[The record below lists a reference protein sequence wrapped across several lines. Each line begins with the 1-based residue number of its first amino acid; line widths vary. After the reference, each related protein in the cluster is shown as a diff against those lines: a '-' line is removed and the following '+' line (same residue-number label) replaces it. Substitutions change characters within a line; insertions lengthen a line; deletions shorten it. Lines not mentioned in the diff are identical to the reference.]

1 MLKLKIS
8 KASPRFLRRGIH
20 TEYKDLMELR
30 LAQPHD
36 LQSLAT
42 FVNSAY
48 RGDSSKKGWT
58 TEADLLGGQ
67 RTDADE
73 LFKLI
78 EAKGTVILILEI
90 SNQIHGCVC
99 LVQKKDSTY
108 LGMLTVDPN
117 KQGRGIGAKLLALAE
132 LWAQKNWLAQK
143 IEMTVIQKR
152 LELIAWYERKGY
164 FNTKKR
170 EPFPYGDSRFG
181 LPKVDDLEF
190 VVLEKKLK

>member
-1 MLKLKIS
+1 
-8 KASPRFLRRGIH
+8 
-20 TEYKDLMELR
+20 MELR
-30 LAQPHD
+30 LAQAHD
-36 LQSLAT
+36 LQTLSI

-48 RGDSSKKGWT
+48 RGDSSKIGWT

-67 RTDADE
+67 RTDASE
-73 LFKLI
+73 LLKLI
-78 EAKGTVILILEI
+78 QTKSTVILILEI
-90 SNQIHGCVC
+90 AGKIHGCVC
-99 LVQKKDSTY
+99 LVQKSDSVY
-108 LGMLTVDPN
+108 LGMLTVDPE
-117 KQGRGIGAKLLALAE
+117 KQGQGIGANLLNMAE
-132 LWAQKNWLAQK
+132 KWAQKNWSAKK

-190 VVLEKKLK
+190 VVLEKIIRT